1 MRSTLFIFALGA
13 VFAPMMAPVMAPVM
27 AGAADPPKSPSRP
40 DCDSRPNAYM
50 RVECR
55 VIIDPA
61 FDQKWRRMTPSEMQD
76 AVDADPC
83 VGFFSNDLEKRCRAE
98 LKKYK

>member
-1 MRSTLFIFALGA
+1 MNKALFIVLSVRVLALA
-13 VFAPMMAPVMAPVM
+13 SAE
-27 AGAADPPKSPSRP
+27 AADAPRP
-40 DCDSRPNAYM
+40 ASLAYCDSQPNAYM

-55 VIIDPA
+55 VIVDST

-83 VGFFSNDLEKRCRAE
+83 VGFFSAELEKQCRDS
-98 LKKYK
+98 LQKKSK

>member
-1 MRSTLFIFALGA
+1 MRSILFIFALGA
-13 VFAPMMAPVMAPVM
+13 VFASIIGPVMAT
-27 AGAADPPKSPSRP
+27 AADPPESPTRP

>member
-1 MRSTLFIFALGA
+1 MNEGVIIVLSLLALA
-13 VFAPMMAPVMAPVM
+13 TANATEAP
-27 AGAADPPKSPSRP
+27 RP
-40 DCDSRPNAYM
+40 ASLAYCDSQPNAYM

-55 VIIDPA
+55 VIVDSA

-83 VGFFSNDLEKRCRAE
+83 VGFFAVELEKQCRDQARKAE
-98 LKKYK
+98 K

>member
-1 MRSTLFIFALGA
+1 MRSVLFILVLYAIL
-13 VFAPMMAPVMAPVM
+13 APTLVS
-27 AGAADPPKSPSRP
+27 AAEQAASRP

-83 VGFFSNDLEKRCRAE
+83 VGFFSDELEKRCRAE
-98 LKKYK
+98 LEKSK

>member
-1 MRSTLFIFALGA
+1 MRSLLYIIALCA
-13 VFAPMMAPVMAPVM
+13 AFAPVIAA
-27 AGAADPPKSPSRP
+27 AADAPKSPSRP

-83 VGFFSNDLEKRCRAE
+83 VGFFSGDLEKRCREE
-98 LKKYK
+98 LKKLK

>member
-1 MRSTLFIFALGA
+1 MRSLLFIFALGA
-13 VFAPMMAPVMAPVM
+13 AFAPIMAP
-27 AGAADPPKSPSRP
+27 AADPPKTPSRP

-61 FDQKWRRMTPSEMQD
+61 FDPKWRRMTPSEMQD

-83 VGFFSNDLEKRCRAE
+83 AGFFSDDLEKRCRAG
-98 LKKYK
+98 LKKDK